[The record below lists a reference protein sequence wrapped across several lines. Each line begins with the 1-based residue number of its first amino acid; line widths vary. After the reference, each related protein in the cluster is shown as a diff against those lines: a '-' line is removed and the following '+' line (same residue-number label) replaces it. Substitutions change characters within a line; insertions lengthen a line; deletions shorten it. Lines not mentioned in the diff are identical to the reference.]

1 MKKITNLLFLL
12 AIFLLASCGEK
23 KAEVLLAPEI
33 DATIGVELGHYW
45 NMSNVALSPDGN
57 TCASS
62 AYDGTIII
70 WNYKTKHQIKTFR
83 RENSKSNANYIS
95 LKYTSDGKQLIA
107 GSSMFFIDIFDIEN
121 STKSQTIEI
130 KGYNGKTLA
139 VSKDDKYIAV
149 AGKDNIISL
158 IEIATGKIAKT
169 FEGHTNSIY
178 ELAFSPDNKT
188 LGSASYDKTA
198 RIWDIEKGKLIKKI
212 EAKDEVNSITF
223 NENSD
228 KFAFSIKILK
238 LIEIWD
244 LSKMKKIKSL
254 EEIAAE
260 QLIFKAENLLIR
272 QYSKITLNNIETGE
286 EIKSIKNYDWS
297 ISVNQDIIATAGSDG
312 VNIINFNEGTNIA
325 QFGQDTRFVSQIK
338 VSPSGKFIVTANS
351 HKSGSGGP
359 DILSYAVDTNYNFT
373 AYGTSGGG
381 VELFSFLGTED
392 VIFSEELLGEGYYYD
407 LTSGN
412 SKSKIQKKVTDP
424 FTITKDGLLM
434 IANNLNNKGSY
445 AIFDAKTGELKTELI
460 NNSSHLYFAGLTPDD
475 KYYVL
480 LTMDFCKVFEIPSGK
495 EVANYKREDMDNIVF
510 VDITADGKYIVG
522 RADTYGDFMINDI
535 LTGENIFLAKD
546 VSPQNATLNIDKN
559 TLAIASSDW
568 TVKIFDIVQNAQT
581 QTLTGHFAS
590 CKGIAYTPDGKY
602 LLSSAQDN
610 QTIVWSKAGEK
621 LLTIV
626 GLEKLSDYDG
636 ETQDFVIFSPSG
648 RYDGTEAG
656 INQFLYFE
664 KDGKRFPASDYKD
677 KCYTPNLLGRT
688 LGQDFIEFNNTQAK

>member
-1 MKKITNLLFLL
+1 MKKTTNLVFMLAILLL
-12 AIFLLASCGEK
+12 AACGEK

-45 NMSNVALSPDGN
+45 NMSGVALSPDGI

-70 WNYKTKHQIKTFR
+70 WDYKTKHQVKTFR

-107 GSSMFFIDIFDIEN
+107 GSSNFLIDIFDIEN
-121 STKSQTIEI
+121 GTKLKTIEV
-130 KGYNGKTLA
+130 KGYNGKNLA
-139 VSKDDKYIAV
+139 VSNDDKYFAV
-149 AGKDNIISL
+149 SGKDNIISL

-178 ELAFSPDNKT
+178 ELIFSPDNK
-188 LGSASYDKTA
+188 LIGSASYDNTA

-212 EAKDEVNSITF
+212 EAKKEVNSIAF
-223 NENSD
+223 NETSN
-228 KFAFSIKILK
+228 KFAFSVKGLK

-244 LSKMKKIKSL
+244 LSKMKKINTV

-260 QLIFKAENLLIR
+260 QLIFKGENLLIR

-286 EIKSIKNYDWS
+286 ELKSVKNYDWAM
-297 ISVNQDIIATAGSDG
+297 SVNKDIIATAGSDG
-312 VNIINFNEGTNIA
+312 VNITDFNTETNIA
-325 QFGQDTRFVSQIK
+325 QLGQDTRFVSQIK
-338 VSPSGKFIVTANS
+338 ISPSGKFIVTANS

-373 AYGTSGGG
+373 AYGTSGGD

-392 VIFSEELLGEGYYYD
+392 VIFSEELLGDGYYYD

-412 SKSKIQKKVTDP
+412 SKSKIDDKVTDP
-424 FTITKDGLLM
+424 FTITKDGSLM
-434 IANNLNNKGSY
+434 IANDINNKGSY

-460 NNSSHLYFAGLTPDD
+460 KNTSHLYFAGLTPDD

-495 EVANYKREDMDNIVF
+495 EVANYKREDMDDIVF
-510 VDITADGKYIVG
+510 VDMTADGKYISG
-522 RADTYGDFMINDI
+522 HADAYGDFMINDI

-546 VSPQNATLNIDKN
+546 VSPQNAALNKDKN
-559 TLAIASSDW
+559 TLAIACGDW
-568 TVKIFDIVQNAQT
+568 TVKIFDIAQNTQI
-581 QTLTGHFAS
+581 QTLTGHIAT

-610 QTIVWSKAGEK
+610 QIIVWNIAGEK

-636 ETQDFVIFSPSG
+636 ETQDFVVFSPSG

-656 INQFLYFE
+656 INQFIYFE
-664 KDGKRFPASDYKD
+664 KDGKRLSASDYKD

-688 LGQDFIEFNNTQAK
+688 LGQNFINFTDKQAK